1 MIRVGADLC
10 GVERARRDDQAVLG
24 LFGLPARAVDLGDQ
38 GRQAVGLV
46 SAQVRDAAQVRSRPE
61 WG

>member
-1 MIRVGADLC
+1 MIRVGADLR

-38 GRQAVGLV
+38 R
-46 SAQVRDAAQVRSRPE
+46 R
-61 WG
+61 